1 MVTPPCTPTTLIQS
15 DAQEQ
20 RLQDW
25 ELWQRG
31 RGMSDKTITDRLAV
45 IRRIPDAADVTPQGV
60 DRSLVSAALGQG
72 HRGQLSRRDV
82 GLVQEFRV

>member
-1 MVTPPCTPTTLIQS
+1 
-15 DAQEQ
+15 
-20 RLQDW
+20 
-25 ELWQRG
+25 
-31 RGMSDKTITDRLAV
+31 MSDKTITDRLAV